1 MRSVCL
7 LVLISTLLWAHVR
20 AATTISKSQLYQT
33 PDECQWSGSSH
44 DDLTLVCKL
53 RTINSELENTNFSV
67 IQPQNTTRLRLECND
82 SLYFQSSLS
91 PNSFRALVELRQLS
105 IEFCKLSNLTE
116 GSLKG
121 LRSLRN
127 LTIRT
132 HNTDWSSVSMD
143 IAKSVFSEELFF
155 LENLDLST
163 NNMWTIP
170 DAMLCPLK
178 NLQYFNVSGN
188 KLRDLS
194 HFHLSASISTVLS
207 RKCGPNLKVLDL
219 SHNNIESLSPAI
231 FSNLGKLLEL
241 NLSNNGM
248 TFIADRALEGLVSLS
263 VINLAE
269 NRLNSLP
276 PELFSEAKNVK
287 EINLSN
293 NTLNVLAP
301 GIFNELQQLLSLDLS
316 RNQLASEW
324 INGLTFK
331 GLDRLVILDLS
342 HNHINKLDSGT
353 FKGLKSLQT
362 LRLQENRIAA
372 LPENMFLE
380 LSKLTTLTL
389 SNNQLRRIDATTFSG
404 LTSLAILSLDY
415 NQIAE
420 IHDEALA
427 NLNSSLQDLHLNGNK
442 LLRVP
447 IALSSVPHLKTLDLG
462 ENHISVIENT
472 SFTTMSE
479 LYGLRLIENNI
490 EHITRDTFRKLS
502 SLQILNLSRNKI
514 RSVEADAFEN
524 NQNLRAIRLDGNYLR
539 EITGLFSKLQ
549 NLVWLNISD
558 NQLEVFDYAF
568 IPTSLHW
575 LDIHANQIAELGNY
589 FEIESQLSLSTF
601 DASANRL
608 TEITGSSIPNSVEML
623 YLNDNLIKSV
633 QSYTFFKKP
642 NLTHVDLFGNKITTL
657 DPNALRISA
666 VPEGRELPK
675 FFIGGNP
682 YQCDCNLDWLQK
694 NNVESRTQPKLMDL
708 NSIYCKL
715 LYNRGKTYV
724 PLVEAQPNQFLCKYE
739 QHCFALCHCCEFFA
753 CDCKMECPNRCTCYH
768 DQSWSSN
775 VVDCSRADYE
785 ERLPDQ
791 IPMDASQIYLDG
803 NDFPM
808 LNSHTFIGRKK
819 LRVLFL
825 NNSNV
830 ETIQNRTFNGLKELE
845 ILQLDSNRLTS
856 LNGFE
861 FIGLDGLEE
870 LHLQHN
876 RIATIAEGTFQHLTQ
891 LRILRLDNNLL
902 VDISFVT
909 FPVQSISEL
918 YLAGNQWSCNCD
930 FVERFREFLTRH
942 EFVKQK
948 NLIKCRNDVIDSN
961 EIVSS
966 GEVGRKGVR
975 NNNSN
980 SGNKYRSG
988 RSGSLSGQVSS
999 EVTTTG
1005 SDSRVARNTVDRG
1018 FLVLADNSMN
1028 KCAGASMEF
1037 IENGNLTSTKKTILS
1052 PQPIEDYVPLV
1063 IATLSGFLFI
1073 IVVTLVI
1080 FVFRQ
1085 EMRVWFHSRFGIRL
1099 FYRANDCD
1107 KAERDKLFDAFISYS
1122 SKDEAFVSE
1131 ELAPLLEH
1139 GDPSYKLC
1147 LHYRDFPVGAYIAD
1161 TIVQAVESSRRTIM
1175 VLSENFIKS
1184 EWCRFEFKSAHH
1196 QVLRDRRRRL
1206 IVILLGEVPHKD
1218 LDPDIRLYLKTN
1230 TYLQWG
1236 DKLFWEKL
1244 RFALPDVPH
1253 LHRGPNHQHSH
1264 PLNMHHHPPSAQQ
1277 HHITASHNHMH
1288 QHHHLHNASAPPSGG
1303 GNISQSGGPPCPATR
1318 GNLMMMSQPL
1328 PPTPTGNN
1336 CAPGGM
1342 SGAGVQQHQL
1352 TSNMLAESPLL
1363 CGNNNFTSPHHKNSS
1378 SPVHNH
1384 INQQQHP
1391 QHLHQQQGQHHPQH
1405 STNMINRSP
1414 VARPGIPI

>member
-1 MRSVCL
+1 MRATFLV
-7 LVLISTLLWAHVR
+7 LVLIGTLWASSAR

-33 PDECQWSGSSH
+33 PDECQWSGSSF

-91 PNSFRALVELRQLS
+91 PNSFRALVELRQLH

-143 IAKSVFSEELFF
+143 IAKNVFNEELFF

-170 DAMLCPLK
+170 DGMICPLK
-178 NLQYFNVSGN
+178 NLQYFNASGN

-194 HFHLSASISTVLS
+194 HLHLSASISTVLS
-207 RKCGPNLKVLDL
+207 KKCGPNLKVLDL

-269 NRLNSLP
+269 NRINSLP

-301 GIFNELQQLLSLDLS
+301 GIFNDLEQLLSLDLS
-316 RNQLASEW
+316 HNQLASEW

-331 GLDRLVILDLS
+331 GLHRLVILDLNN
-342 HNHINKLDSGT
+342 NHINKLDSGT
-353 FKGLKSLQT
+353 FKSLKNLQF

-372 LPENMFLE
+372 LSENMFLE
-380 LSKLTTLTL
+380 LTKLTTLTL
-389 SNNQLRRIDATTFSG
+389 SNNQLRRVDATTFSG

-415 NQIAE
+415 NQITE
-420 IHDEALA
+420 IHEEAFGS
-427 NLNSSLQDLHLNGNK
+427 LNSSLQDLHLNGNK

-447 IALSSVPHLKTLDLG
+447 IGLSSVPHLKTLDLG

-479 LYGLRLIENNI
+479 LFGLRLTENNI
-490 EHITRDTFRKLS
+490 EHITRETFRKLS
-502 SLQILNLSRNKI
+502 SLHILNLSRNKI
-514 RSVEADAFEN
+514 RHIDADAFEN
-524 NQNLRAIRLDGNYLR
+524 NQNLQAIRLDGNYLR
-539 EITGLFSKLQ
+539 EITGMFSKLQ

-694 NNVESRTQPKLMDL
+694 NNVESRTQPRLMDL

-724 PLVEAQPNQFLCKYE
+724 PLVEAKPNQFLCKYE

-819 LRVLFL
+819 LKVLFL

-830 ETIQNRTFNGLKELE
+830 QTIQNRTFNGLKELE

-861 FIGLDGLEE
+861 FVGLDGLQE

-876 RIATIAEGTFQHLTQ
+876 RIGSIQEGTFQHLTQ

-902 VDISFVT
+902 VDISFST
-909 FPVQSISEL
+909 FPVKSISEL
-918 YLAGNQWSCNCD
+918 FLAGNQWSCNCD

-948 NLIKCRNDVIDSN
+948 SLIKCRNNVIDSN
-961 EIVSS
+961 EIGSAN
-966 GEVGRKGVR
+966 GEDQPVPRKSAR
-975 NNNSN
+975 NNNQLKN
-980 SGNKYRSG
+980 RSG
-988 RSGSLSGQVSS
+988 RSGGSPVSGGS
-999 EVTTTG
+999 EVVTINYDG
-1005 SDSRVARNTVDRG
+1005 RVARNTVDRG
-1018 FLVLADNSMN
+1018 FLVMADNSLN

-1052 PQPIEDYVPLV
+1052 QQPIEDYVPLV

-1107 KAERDKLFDAFISYS
+1107 KTERDKLFDAFISYS

-1253 LHRGPNHQHSH
+1253 GHRRPDGHQHSSH
-1264 PLNMHHHPPSAQQ
+1264 PLSM

-1288 QHHHLHNASAPPSGG
+1288 HHHHLHNNGPSAPPQG
-1303 GNISQSGGPPCPATR
+1303 GNISQSGPPCPATR
-1318 GNLMMMSQPL
+1318 GNLIMMSQPL
-1328 PPTPTGNN
+1328 PPTPTQPSNN
-1336 CAPGGM
+1336 CT
-1342 SGAGVQQHQL
+1342 AGNAHPLL
-1352 TSNMLAESPLL
+1352 TSNMLAAESPLL
-1363 CGNNNFTSPHHKNSS
+1363 CNNNFNGHHKNSG

-1384 INQQQHP
+1384 ISQQQQQQHP
-1391 QHLHQQQGQHHPQH
+1391 AQHSHQQQGQHLHGA
-1405 STNMINRSP
+1405 SMINRSP

>member
-1 MRSVCL
+1 MRSTQF
-7 LVLISTLLWAHVR
+7 LVLIATLYVR

-33 PDECQWSGSSH
+33 PDECQWSGSSV

-91 PNSFRALVELRQLS
+91 PNSFRALVELRQLH

-132 HNTDWSSVSMD
+132 HNTEWSAVSMD
-143 IAKSVFSEELFF
+143 IAKNAFNEELFF

-163 NNMWTIP
+163 NNMWSIP

-178 NLQYFNVSGN
+178 NLQYFNASGN

-207 RKCGPNLKVLDL
+207 KKCGPNLKVLDL

-241 NLSNNGM
+241 NLANNGM

-269 NRLNSLP
+269 NRLNNLP
-276 PELFSEAKNVK
+276 PELFAEAKNVK

-301 GIFNELQQLLSLDLS
+301 GIFNDLHQLLSLDLS
-316 RNQLASEW
+316 HNQLSSEW

-331 GLDRLVILDLS
+331 GLDRLVVLDLS
-342 HNHINKLDSGT
+342 YNHINRLDSGT
-353 FKGLKSLQT
+353 FKSLKNLQS
-362 LRLQENRIAA
+362 LRLQENQLSA
-372 LPENMFLE
+372 LPDNMFLE
-380 LSKLTTLTL
+380 LNKLTTLTL
-389 SNNQLRRIDATTFSG
+389 SNNLLRRIDATTFSG

-420 IHDEALA
+420 IHDEAFGH
-427 NLNSSLQDLHLNGNK
+427 LNSSLQDLHLNGNK

-447 IALSSVPHLKTLDLG
+447 IALSSVPQLKTLDLG

-472 SFTTMSE
+472 SFTTMVD

-490 EHITRDTFRKLS
+490 EHITRETFRKLT

-601 DASANRL
+601 DASGNRL

-666 VPEGRELPK
+666 VPEGRDLPQ

-819 LRVLFL
+819 LKVLFL

-861 FIGLDGLEE
+861 FVGLEGLQE

-876 RIATIAEGTFQHLTQ
+876 RIVSIQEGTFQHLTQ

-902 VDISFVT
+902 VDISFST
-909 FPVQSISEL
+909 FPVKSLSEL

-948 NLIKCRNDVIDSN
+948 NQIKCRNEVIDSN
-961 EIVSS
+961 EIPASTGS
-966 GEVGRKGVR
+966 GSEPVLHRNPVR
-975 NNNSN
+975 NNNN
-980 SGNKYRSG
+980 NKYRSG
-988 RSGSLSGQVSS
+988 RSGSSS
-999 EVTTTG
+999 EVVTLG
-1005 SDSRVARNTVDRG
+1005 YEGRVARNTVDRG
-1018 FLVLADNSMN
+1018 FLVLAENSMN

-1052 PQPIEDYVPLV
+1052 QQPIEDYVPLV

-1073 IVVTLVI
+1073 IVVTLVL

-1139 GDPSYKLC
+1139 GDPNYKLC

-1244 RFALPDVPH
+1244 RFALPDVPDCQR
-1253 LHRGPNHQHSH
+1253 RGPASHHQHSH
-1264 PLNMHHHPPSAQQ
+1264 PLNMHHHSPSAQQQ
-1277 HHITASHNHMH
+1277 HHITANHNHMH
-1288 QHHHLHNASAPPSGG
+1288 HHHHQHNNGASAPPLGGGG
-1303 GNISQSGGPPCPATR
+1303 GNISQSGPLAPCPATR
-1318 GNLMMMSQPL
+1318 GSLMMMSQPL
-1328 PPTPTGNN
+1328 PPTPTMQNN
-1336 CAPGGM
+1336 CTGG
-1342 SGAGVQQHQL
+1342 GNAHQL

-1363 CGNNNFTSPHHKNSS
+1363 CGNNNNFGHHKSNTTN
-1378 SPVHNH
+1378 SPVHNSH
-1384 INQQQHP
+1384 QPGQ
-1391 QHLHQQQGQHHPQH
+1391 QHLHGP
-1405 STNMINRSP
+1405 NMMNRSP